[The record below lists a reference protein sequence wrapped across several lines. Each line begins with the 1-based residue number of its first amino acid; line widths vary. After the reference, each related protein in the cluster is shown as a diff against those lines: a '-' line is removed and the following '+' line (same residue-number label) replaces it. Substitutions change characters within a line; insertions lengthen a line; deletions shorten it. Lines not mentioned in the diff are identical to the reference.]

1 MINHITGKQQM
12 LSRHSVGDGMVLYAW
27 QTDRFK
33 VGMLS
38 LSMAK
43 QTEAK
48 RVPPTSL
55 LFSTLKRGTVRYPS
69 LAQINARLDDLYA
82 SSLTTRNYRCGDR
95 QIVGMS
101 AEFLD
106 SRYLDDPE
114 AGDILDGCAEM
125 MAQMLLYPLTE
136 EGTGLLLPRLVESEK
151 TNLCDAIRA
160 RQNNPRV
167 WAALRFHEIMFEGE
181 PCGIPHHGRVEQIMA
196 LSREQLRDCHSEWL
210 NSSEMIFFYV
220 GPEEPQRVADT
231 LRCRFEAFRPTKL
244 ISCPPTSVI
253 RRATRVKEV
262 TEEMA
267 VSQGKL
273 NIGFRTDITVHDPD
287 YYAMAVANEI
297 YGASPV
303 SKLFM
308 QVREEK
314 SLCYSIGS
322 TYDQYKGSLRVSCGI
337 DPDAKEIACEEIY
350 RQWECLRRGEIT
362 EEEMTAAKRSLDNS
376 YRTVEDNPHAIEGFY
391 YGRLLEGVDMTVED
405 CRRRFA
411 EVTRE
416 QVAAAASKL
425 TPDTVYFLK
434 GTLTDGEGEEDDDAD
449 IG

>member
-1 MINHITGKQQM
+1 MINHVI
-12 LSRHSVGDGMVLYAW
+12 SRQRSPRRYSIGPGMVLYAW

-38 LSMAK
+38 MSMAK
-43 QTEAK
+43 QTEAA

-114 AGDILDGCAEM
+114 AGDILDGCVEM
-125 MAQMLLYPLTE
+125 MAQMLLHPLTDE
-136 EGTGLLLPRLVESEK
+136 QGLLIERLVESEK
-151 TNLCDAIRA
+151 VNLCDAIRA
-160 RQNNPRV
+160 RRNNPRV
-167 WAALRFHEIMFEGE
+167 WAALRLNEIMCEGE
-181 PCGIPHHGRVEQIMA
+181 PCGIPHHGSVEQIMA
-196 LSREQLRDCHSEWL
+196 LSREQLRNCHRDWL
-210 NSSEMIFFYV
+210 SDSEMIFFYV
-220 GPEEPQRVADT
+220 GPEIPERVAQI
-231 LRCRFEAFRPTKL
+231 LRERFADFAPTVQTP
-244 ISCPPTSVI
+244 CPPTSVI
-253 RRATRVKEV
+253 RRAARVREV
-262 TEEMA
+262 TEDMA
-267 VSQGKL
+267 FSQGKL
-273 NIGFRTDITVHDPD
+273 NLGFRTAVTVKDPA

-308 QVREEK
+308 EVREQK

-322 TYDQYKGSLRVSCGI
+322 SYDLYKGIMKVSCGI
-337 DPDAKEIACEEIY
+337 DPQTKDIACEEIL
-350 RQWECLRRGEIT
+350 RQWDRVRQGKIT
-362 EEEMTAAKRSLDNS
+362 DEELAAAKHSLDNN
-376 YRTVEDNPHAIEGFY
+376 YRTIEDNPHAIEGFY

-405 CRRRFA
+405 CRRNFA
-411 EVTRE
+411 SVTRDQIAE
-416 QVAAAASKL
+416 AAAGVTL
-425 TPDTVYFLK
+425 DTVYFLN
-434 GTLTDGEGEEDDDAD
+434 GTCPDGAGEEADDVE
-449 IG
+449 